1 VIEMTAFEAACQ
13 MWAEAYIPLL
23 ERWGFKVT
31 EVPREP
37 SPYLL
42 GEKCW
47 SIERGEKTKAT
58 VVIYAF
64 KWEKRSVHI
73 NFAPVRSWDLCE
85 NALLGAQK
93 AFDEIVARLVVS
105 ATIQRHIRY
114 KPHFIKRLDK
124 REIQFQFVFK
134 ENEWRWLAW
143 VFENGKWGEEP
154 YEFSGTPETDPT
166 VTFKQFERAV
176 CLDLLV

>member
-1 VIEMTAFEAACQ
+1 MTVFEAACQ
-13 MWAEAYIPLL
+13 MWAEVYIPVL

-31 EVPREP
+31 EIPREP

-47 SIERGEKTKAT
+47 DIERGEKTKAT

-64 KWEKRSVHI
+64 KWEKRSAHI
-73 NFAPVRSWDLCE
+73 NFAPVRSWDLYE
-85 NALLGAQK
+85 NALLGARRV
-93 AFDEIVARLVVS
+93 FDEIVARLVVS

-114 KPHFIKRLDK
+114 KPHFIKRLDG
-124 REIQFQFVFK
+124 REIQFQFVLK
-134 ENEWRWLAW
+134 GDEWRWLAW
-143 VFENGKWGEEP
+143 VFENGKWSEEP

-176 CLDLLV
+176 CLELLV

>member
-1 VIEMTAFEAACQ
+1 MTAFEAVCQ
-13 MWAEAYIPLL
+13 MWAEVYIPAL

-47 SIERGEKTKAT
+47 GVERGEKTKAT

-64 KWEKRSVHI
+64 RWEKRSAHI
-73 NFAPVRSWDLCE
+73 NFDPVCSWDLHG
-85 NALLGAQK
+85 NVLGARR

-105 ATIQRHIRY
+105 AATQRHIRY
-114 KPHFIKRLDK
+114 KPHFIKRLDR

-154 YEFSGTPETDPT
+154 YEFSGTPETDPI
-166 VTFKQFERAV
+166 VTFKQFEQAV

>member
-47 SIERGEKTKAT
+47 SIERGEKTEAT

-64 KWEKRSVHI
+64 GWEKRSVHI
-73 NFAPVRSWDLCE
+73 NFAPVCSWDLYVD
-85 NALLGAQK
+85 ALLRARI
-93 AFDEIVARLVVS
+93 AFDEIVTRLVVS
-105 ATIQRHIRY
+105 ATIQRHVRY
-114 KPHFIKRLDK
+114 KPYFIKRLDG
-124 REIQFQFVFK
+124 RGIEFHFVFK
-134 ENEWRWLAW
+134 ENEWRWQAW
-143 VFENGKWGEEP
+143 VCEREEP
-154 YEFSGTPETDPT
+154 YEFSGTIEINPI